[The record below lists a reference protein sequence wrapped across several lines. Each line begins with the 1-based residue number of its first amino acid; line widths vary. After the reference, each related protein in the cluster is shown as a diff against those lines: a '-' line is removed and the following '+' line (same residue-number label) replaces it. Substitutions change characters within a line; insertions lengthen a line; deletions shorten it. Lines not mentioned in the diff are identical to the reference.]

1 MPTPGI
7 ELASVSDALAALD
20 HATGMVCAGEIAQI
34 MAIAALCDLHRVDE
48 SKLVEGCE
56 RWVPGGADGTPTI
69 GEFIAAEIGAMLG
82 VSPASAMTRI
92 ARVLNVRHR
101 HPVLW
106 AAVVAGGMRFYEAA
120 RVADA
125 CAVAG
130 LSAEACRWLDQ
141 QCAIALRLQPW
152 ARVRGKIDAWIPMAD
167 PALAAERAAKAAEA
181 RNVGVGRIVDGHCDL
196 WGRVDAADGIA
207 FDQALNTIAAT
218 LTDGQ
223 PAGQP
228 GDAAPCGDVVR
239 AHMSRDHRRA
249 AAVGVLARQALGQA
263 ELPRAAE
270 IIVRIDATT
279 APAAVDAP
287 ADLAVVDATAD
298 AVGALACGD
307 VVAGEITMFPDG
319 RPHPAGAGAFARGDK
334 VAEGATL
341 TDGDR
346 SHLGI
351 AAEGGA
357 ASRRA
362 LPGAATACPGG
373 SVRGETSFVAG
384 LVLSPVAEVQGWGAV
399 LTSQLGSLLDGCKV
413 TVRPVVDTRRLP
425 EARGYEIPDSM
436 RLAVTERWPVDAF
449 PYGTTRSNACDVD
462 HSKPYGDGGLTEVD
476 NLAPLERFGHRVR
489 THGGWKLEQSEP
501 GRLTWRSPHG
511 YTYAVTPAGT
521 LRIGRPPPSEHD
533 WWNQEPPDWLDP
545 A

>member
-34 MAIAALCDLHRVDE
+34 MAIAALCDLHKIDE
-48 SKLVEGCE
+48 NKLVEGCE
-56 RWVPGGADGTPTI
+56 RWVPGGADGTPNI

-82 VSPASAMTRI
+82 VSPANAMVRI

-101 HPVLW
+101 HPMVW
-106 AAVVAGGMRFYEAA
+106 ASVVAGGMRFYEAS
-120 RVADA
+120 RVADV
-125 CAVAG
+125 CAAAG

-141 QCAIALRLQPW
+141 LCAIALRIQPW
-152 ARVRGKIDAWIPMAD
+152 ARVRGKIDAWIQMAD

-207 FDQALNTIAAT
+207 FDQALNAIAAT

-223 PAGQP
+223 PDGQP
-228 GDAAPCGDVVR
+228 GDVASCGDAVR
-239 AHMSRDHRRA
+239 AQMSRDHRRA

-279 APAAVDAP
+279 ASAAVNATTN
-287 ADLAVVDATAD
+287 LATVDATAD
-298 AVGALACGD
+298 AVDALASGD
-307 VVAGEITMFPDG
+307 VIAGE
-319 RPHPAGAGAFARGDK
+319 
-334 VAEGATL
+334 VE
-341 TDGDR
+341 
-346 SHLGI
+346 
-351 AAEGGA
+351 
-357 ASRRA
+357 ASPSGMA
-362 LPGAATACPGG
+362 SLPGAATAAPGG
-373 SVRGETSFVAG
+373 SVRGEASFLAG
-384 LVLSPVAEVQGWGAV
+384 LVLAPVAEVQGWGAV
-399 LTSQLGSLLDGCKV
+399 LTSQLGHLLDGCKV
-413 TVRPVVDTRRLP
+413 TVRPVVDTGRLRP
-425 EARGYEIPDSM
+425 ARGYEIPDVM
-436 RLAVTERWPVDAF
+436 RLAVNERWPVDAS
-449 PYGTTRSNACDVD
+449 PYGTLRSTACDLD
-462 HSKPYGDGGLTEVD
+462 HSKPYADGGLTEVD
-476 NLAPLERFGHRVR
+476 NLAPLKRYAHRVR
-489 THGGWKLEQSEP
+489 THGGWKLEQAEP
-501 GRLTWRSPHG
+501 GQLTWTSPHG

-545 A
+545 E

>member
-20 HATGMVCAGEIAQI
+20 HATGMVHAGEIAQI
-34 MAIAALCDLHRVDE
+34 MAIAALCDLHKIDE
-48 SKLVEGCE
+48 NKLVEGCE
-56 RWVPGGADGTPTI
+56 RWVPGGADGTPNI

-82 VSPASAMTRI
+82 VSPANAMVRI

-106 AAVVAGGMRFYEAA
+106 SAVVAGGMRFFEAS
-120 RVADA
+120 RVAEA

-130 LSAEACRWLDQ
+130 LSAEACRWLDR
-141 QCAIALRLQPW
+141 QCAIALRIQPW

-196 WGRVDAADGIA
+196 WGRVDAADGVA
-207 FDQALNTIAAT
+207 FDQALNAIAAT

-223 PAGQP
+223 PDGQP
-228 GDAAPCGDVVR
+228 GDVASCGDAVR
-239 AHMSRDHRRA
+239 AQMSRDHRRA

-279 APAAVDAP
+279 GSSAIDA
-287 ADLAVVDATAD
+287 VDATAG
-298 AVGALACGD
+298 AESAGALA
-307 VVAGEITMFPDG
+307 
-319 RPHPAGAGAFARGDK
+319 
-334 VAEGATL
+334 
-341 TDGDR
+341 
-346 SHLGI
+346 I
-351 AAEGGA
+351 AGA
-357 ASRRA
+357 ASA
-362 LPGAATACPGG
+362 CPVGAA
-373 SVRGETSFVAG
+373 RGEASFLAG
-384 LVLSPVAEVQGWGAV
+384 LVLAPVAEVQGWGAV
-399 LTSQLGSLLDGCKV
+399 LTSQLGGLLDGCKV

-425 EARGYEIPDSM
+425 AALGYEIPDVM

-449 PYGTTRSNACDVD
+449 PCGTLRSTACDLD

-476 NLAPLERFGHRVR
+476 NLAPLKRFGHRVR
-489 THGGWKLEQSEP
+489 THGGWTLEQSEP
-501 GRLTWRSPHG
+501 GRLTWVSPHG

-521 LRIGRPPPSEHD
+521 LLIGRPPPSEHD
-533 WWNQEPPDWLDP
+533 WWNQEPPDWLAP
-545 A
+545 E

>member
-34 MAIAALCDLHRVDE
+34 MAIAALCDLHRIDE

-82 VSPASAMTRI
+82 VSPANAMVRI

-106 AAVVAGGMRFYEAA
+106 SAVVAGGMRFYEAS

-130 LSAEACRWLDQ
+130 LSADACRWLDQ

-167 PALAAERAAKAAEA
+167 PALAAERAAKAAEG

-196 WGRVDAADGIA
+196 WGRVDAADGVA
-207 FDQALNTIAAT
+207 FDQALNAIAAT
-218 LTDGQ
+218 LTDGV
-223 PAGQP
+223 PAGTSQ
-228 GDAAPCGDVVR
+228 GGEAVR
-239 AHMSRDHRRA
+239 AQMSRDRRRA

-279 APAAVDAP
+279 DLAAVDA
-287 ADLAVVDATAD
+287 TAGFET
-298 AVGALACGD
+298 AGVLACGD
-307 VVAGEITMFPDG
+307 VIAGETAAT
-319 RPHPAGAGAFARGDK
+319 HRG
-334 VAEGATL
+334 L
-341 TDGDR
+341 
-346 SHLGI
+346 
-351 AAEGGA
+351 
-357 ASRRA
+357 ASLA
-362 LPGAATACPGG
+362 GAATTAPVGAVGG
-373 SVRGETSFVAG
+373 EASFVAG
-384 LVLSPVAEVQGWGAV
+384 LVLAPVAEVQGWGAV

-425 EARGYEIPDSM
+425 AALGYEIPDAM
-436 RLAVTERWPVDAF
+436 WLAVTERWPVDAF
-449 PYGTTRSNACDVD
+449 PYGALRSTACDLD

-476 NLAPLERFGHRVR
+476 NLAPLKRFGHRVR
-489 THGGWKLEQSEP
+489 THGGWKLEQAEP
-501 GRLTWRSPHG
+501 GRLTWRSPRG

-521 LRIGRPPPSEHD
+521 LLIGRPPPSEHD
-533 WWNQEPPDWLDP
+533 WWNQEPPDWLAPDYCRER
-545 A
+545 

>member
-20 HATGMVCAGEIAQI
+20 HATGMVCAGEIAQT
-34 MAIAALCDLHRVDE
+34 MAIAALCDLHKIDE
-48 SKLVEGCE
+48 NKLVEGCE
-56 RWVPGGADGTPTI
+56 RWVPGGADGTPNI
-69 GEFIAAEIGAMLG
+69 GEFIAAETGAMLG
-82 VSPASAMTRI
+82 VSPANAMTRI

-106 AAVVAGGMRFYEAA
+106 AAVVAGGMRFYEAS

-125 CAVAG
+125 CAAAG

-141 QCAIALRLQPW
+141 QCAIALRFQPW

-207 FDQALNTIAAT
+207 FDQALNAIAAT
-218 LTDGQ
+218 LTDAHSVSQSGE
-223 PAGQP
+223 
-228 GDAAPCGDVVR
+228 AASCGDVVR
-239 AHMSRDHRRA
+239 AQMSRDHRRA

-279 APAAVDAP
+279 DF
-287 ADLAVVDATAD
+287 AVVD
-298 AVGALACGD
+298 
-307 VVAGEITMFPDG
+307 
-319 RPHPAGAGAFARGDK
+319 
-334 VAEGATL
+334 
-341 TDGDR
+341 
-346 SHLGI
+346 
-351 AAEGGA
+351 
-357 ASRRA
+357 
-362 LPGAATACPGG
+362 ATACPGG
-373 SVRGETSFVAG
+373 SVRARASFLAG

-399 LTSQLGSLLDGCKV
+399 LTSQLGRLLDGCKV
-413 TVRPVVDTRRLP
+413 TVRPVVDAGRLSA
-425 EARGYEIPDSM
+425 ARGYEIPDTM
-436 RLAVTERWPVDAF
+436 RLAATERWPVDSF
-449 PYGTTRSNACDVD
+449 PYGTLRSTACDVD

-476 NLAPLERFGHRVR
+476 NLAPLKRFGHRVR
-489 THGGWKLEQSEP
+489 THGGWTVEQAEP
-501 GRLTWRSPHG
+501 GRLTWVSPYG

-545 A
+545 E